1 MSERDEGGV
10 DDEQPE
16 QPAESTGD
24 PSSADEPKP
33 RHRLRKALIG
43 LGVCIVLL
51 VAGVFAVGLYL
62 QNKLGDQIDRIPDA
76 FEGLDNRPE
85 KSGDAVNILLMGSDR
100 RSEKQ
105 ATGGNAKADS
115 WIPGEQRSDTLMVLH
130 ISGDRKAASVVS
142 IPRDSYVTIPGHGED
157 KINAAFS
164 YGGPSLAVETIEHL
178 TGVHLDHIAVIDWE
192 GFERLTDALGGVE
205 VNVPETVRDTKNDRT
220 WTKGTHELDGKEA
233 LLYVRQRY
241 GLPGGDFDRINR
253 QQAFLRT
260 LLDKTLSNDTLT
272 NPTKLYD
279 VLDAVTANL
288 SVDEDWSV
296 GDMRGL
302 AWSLR
307 HLRTGDVAFTTVPIK
322 GTGMIGGASVVKLDK
337 PSGKKMWTAM
347 RDDDFGTWMAT
358 HPDDELPDEV
368 R

>member
-1 MSERDEGGV
+1 MSERDDDV
-10 DDEQPE
+10 DVEDEQPGDPAGE
-16 QPAESTGD
+16 QP
-24 PSSADEPKP
+24 PADESKP

-51 VAGVFAVGLYL
+51 IAGVFAVGLYL

-76 FEGLDNRPE
+76 FEGLEDRPQ

-100 RSEKQ
+100 RSDNQ
-105 ATGGNAKADS
+105 TTGGDATADS

-130 ISGDRKAASVVS
+130 ISGDRESASVVS
-142 IPRDSYVTIPGHGED
+142 IPRDSYVRIPGHGED

-164 YGGPSLAVETIEHL
+164 YGGPSLAVETIEQL
-178 TGVHLDHIAVIDWE
+178 TSVHLDHIALIDWE

-205 VNVPETVRDTKNDRT
+205 VTVPETVRDTKNDRT
-220 WTKGTHELDGKEA
+220 WTKGKHELDGEEA

-260 LLDKTLSNDTLT
+260 LLGKTLSNDTLT
-272 NPTKLYD
+272 SPTKLYD

-288 SVDEDWSV
+288 SVDEGWSV

-307 HLRTGDVAFTTVPIK
+307 GLRTSDVDFTTVPLK
-322 GTGMIGGASVVKLDK
+322 GTGMIGGASVVLLDK
-337 PSGKKMWTAM
+337 PKGERMWAAM
-347 RDDDFGTWMAT
+347 RDDDFTTWMAD
-358 HPDDELPDEV
+358 HPDVGLPTKV